1 MDKLLKE
8 LETQL
13 EALTLV
19 GMSDQAEARCDEII
33 DGLSLK
39 SVNQSALGLSWQV
52 TSIAAAIVL
61 LIGLSSGWWLGR
73 SEAKTPITGLETAP
87 EVYVSAFDLINER
100 AWMEIEGDPVL
111 YLAKNGEVQERRTE
125 VDVFEETVLHRD
137 SGKMVTV
144 RITTRQPI
152 NEVTNQF

>member
-1 MDKLLKE
+1 MDKSRKE
-8 LETQL
+8 LEAQL

-19 GMSDQAEARCDEII
+19 GMSDQAEARCDELI
-33 DGLSLK
+33 DELSLNLG
-39 SVNQSALGLSWQV
+39 NQSALGLSWQV

-87 EVYVSAFDLINER
+87 EVYASAFDLIDER
-100 AWMEIEGDPVL
+100 SWMQIEGGPVL
-111 YLAKNGEVQERRTE
+111 YLSKNGEVRERRTE

-144 RITTRQPI
+144 RITTRQPV
-152 NEVTNQF
+152 NEITNQF

>member
-1 MDKLLKE
+1 MDKSLKE
-8 LETQL
+8 LEAQL

-19 GMSDQAEARCDEII
+19 GMSDQAEARCDELI
-33 DGLSLK
+33 DELSLNLG
-39 SVNQSALGLSWQV
+39 NQSALGLSWQV

-87 EVYVSAFDLINER
+87 EVYASAFDLIDER
-100 AWMEIEGDPVL
+100 SWMQIEGGPVL
-111 YLAKNGEVQERRTE
+111 YLSKNGEVRERRTE

-144 RITTRQPI
+144 RITTRQPV
-152 NEVTNQF
+152 NEITYQF

>member
-52 TSIAAAIVL
+52 TSIAAAIVF
-61 LIGLSSGWWLGR
+61 W
-73 SEAKTPITGLETAP
+73 
-87 EVYVSAFDLINER
+87 
-100 AWMEIEGDPVL
+100 
-111 YLAKNGEVQERRTE
+111 
-125 VDVFEETVLHRD
+125 
-137 SGKMVTV
+137 
-144 RITTRQPI
+144 
-152 NEVTNQF
+152 